1 MLREQIK
8 TELVAAMKAKD
19 EGKTSVL
26 RLINSSIK
34 DKDIAAR
41 PAGKTDGISDDEIL
55 QLLQSM
61 IKQRKESIELYE
73 KGNRADLVAKEKAEI
88 DVISSFLPAQMD
100 DAAIEAAIKQIIQE
114 TGASS
119 MKDMGKVMGSL
130 RSKYAGQMD
139 FGKASG
145 MIKGL
150 LN

>member
-1 MLREQIK
+1 MLREKIK

-19 EGKTSVL
+19 ESKTSVL

-41 PAGKTDGISDDEIL
+41 PAGKADGISDDEIL

-61 IKQRKESIELYE
+61 IKQRKESIDLYE

-100 DAAIEAAIKQIIQE
+100 DAAIEAAIKQVIQE

-130 RSKYAGQMD
+130 RGKYAGQMD

-150 LN
+150 LG

>member
-1 MLREQIK
+1 MLREKIK

-19 EGKTSVL
+19 ESKTSVL

-41 PAGKTDGISDDEIL
+41 PAGKADGISDDEIL

-61 IKQRKESIELYE
+61 IKQRKESIDLYE

-100 DAAIEAAIKQIIQE
+100 DAAIEAAIKQVIQE

-130 RSKYAGQMD
+130 RGKYAGQMD
-139 FGKASG
+139 FGKASD

-150 LN
+150 LG

>member
-1 MLREQIK
+1 MLREKIK

-100 DAAIEAAIKQIIQE
+100 DAAIEAAIKQVIQE

-130 RSKYAGQMD
+130 RGKYAGQMD

-150 LN
+150 LS

>member
-1 MLREQIK
+1 MLREKIK

-19 EGKTSVL
+19 EAKTSVL

-41 PAGKTDGISDDEIL
+41 PSGKTDGITDDEIL

-73 KGNRADLVAKEKAEI
+73 KGNRADLVSKEKAEI
-88 DVISSFLPAQMD
+88 EVISSFLPAQMND
-100 DAAIEAAIKQIIQE
+100 EEIEAAIKQIISQ
-114 TGASS
+114 TGATS

-130 RSKYAGQMD
+130 RSQYAGQMD
-139 FGKASG
+139 FGKASSL
-145 MIKGL
+145 IKGL
-150 LN
+150 LS

>member
-1 MLREQIK
+1 MLREKIK

-100 DAAIEAAIKQIIQE
+100 DAAIEAAIKQVIQE

-130 RSKYAGQMD
+130 RGKYAGQMD

-150 LN
+150 LG

>member
-1 MLREQIK
+1 M
-8 TELVAAMKAKD
+8 
-19 EGKTSVL
+19 
-26 RLINSSIK
+26 
-34 DKDIAAR
+34 
-41 PAGKTDGISDDEIL
+41 
-55 QLLQSM
+55 
-61 IKQRKESIELYE
+61 
-73 KGNRADLVAKEKAEI
+73 VAKEKAEI

-100 DAAIEAAIKQIIQE
+100 DAAIETAIKQVIQE

-150 LN
+150 LG

>member
-1 MLREQIK
+1 MLREKIK

-41 PAGKTDGISDDEIL
+41 PAGKTNGIGDDEIL

-73 KGNRADLVAKEKAEI
+73 KGNRADLVTKEKAEI

-100 DAAIEAAIKQIIQE
+100 DAAIEAAIKQVIQE

-130 RSKYAGQMD
+130 RGKYAGQMD

-150 LN
+150 LG

>member
-1 MLREQIK
+1 MLREKIK

-61 IKQRKESIELYE
+61 IKQRKENIELYE

-100 DAAIEAAIKQIIQE
+100 DAAIEAAIKQVIQE

-130 RSKYAGQMD
+130 RGKYAGQMD

-150 LN
+150 LG

>member
-1 MLREQIK
+1 MLREKIK

-73 KGNRADLVAKEKAEI
+73 KGNRADLVTKEKAEI

-100 DAAIEAAIKQIIQE
+100 DAAIEAAIKQVIQE

-130 RSKYAGQMD
+130 RGKYAGQMD

-150 LN
+150 LG

>member
-100 DAAIEAAIKQIIQE
+100 DATIEAAIKQIIRE

-130 RSKYAGQMD
+130 RGKYAGQMD

-150 LN
+150 LG